1 MDMSAESMFE
11 SVRGGETLSKKWCEV
26 KANYS
31 LVHYNFTNKCASG
44 HHDVEE
50 RAIKNVLPSDK
61 HCKIQKVMRAACDG
75 VASLRGV
82 GAVPRSGAAG
92 GACSVWA
99 RVRAQSWCALLRAR
113 CPPPRM

>member
-1 MDMSAESMFE
+1 MNAESMFE
-11 SVRGGETLSKKWCEV
+11 SVRSDKTLSKKWCEV
-26 KANYS
+26 KANFL
-31 LVHYNFTNKCASG
+31 LVHYNFFTNKCASG
-44 HHDVEE
+44 HHDAEE
-50 RAIKNVLPSDK
+50 RAIKNFLPSEK
-61 HCKIQKVMRAACDG
+61 HGKIQKVMRAACGG